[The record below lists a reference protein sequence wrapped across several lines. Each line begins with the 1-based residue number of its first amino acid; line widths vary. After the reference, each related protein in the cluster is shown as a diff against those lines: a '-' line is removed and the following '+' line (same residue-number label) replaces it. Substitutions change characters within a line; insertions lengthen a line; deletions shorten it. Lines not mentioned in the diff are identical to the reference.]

1 MNIPKS
7 VLTFFSDPGLYSSF
21 SLILVVLLITF
32 VSRLKI
38 KKDLILSSLR
48 GFIQLSAMGFVLLW
62 VFSLKSP
69 WAIAITLGTMTLLAG
84 SIAKKRGGNIPHAFS
99 IVTLSLGFS
108 LAFTLG
114 LMLISGTLDTRAQVL
129 IPLGGMILGNSMN
142 GASLCL
148 DRLQSEIQLRKPEIT
163 LILSL
168 GGTPRQATE
177 AILQK
182 SLQASLIPAMDTLKA
197 LGVIFM
203 PGMMSGLIL
212 AGQSPLLA
220 VKYQIVV
227 MFMLLASASLT
238 NLLVLQM
245 AYRGFFN
252 SQMQLRKL

>member
-1 MNIPKS
+1 MNTSKS

-21 SLILVVLLITF
+21 GLILVVLFIAF
-32 VSRLKI
+32 IGRLEI
-38 KKDLILSSLR
+38 KKDLIFSSLR
-48 GFIQLSAMGFVLLW
+48 GFVQLSTMGFVLLW
-62 VFSLKSP
+62 IFSLKNP
-69 WAIAITLGTMTLLAG
+69 WAIVITLGAMTLLAG
-84 SIAKKRGGNIPHAFS
+84 SIAKKRGGNIPHALG

-108 LAFTLG
+108 LTFTLG
-114 LMLISGTLDTRAQVL
+114 VMLITGTLDTRAQVL

-148 DRLQSEIQLRKPEIT
+148 DRLQSEIQLRKAEIT

-168 GGTPRQATE
+168 GGNPRQAMET
-177 AILQK
+177 ILQK
-182 SLQASLIPAMDTLKA
+182 TLQTSLIPAMDTLKA

-227 MFMLLASASLT
+227 MFMLLTSASLT

-252 SQMQLRKL
+252 TQMQLKKF